1 MTTESIFWLVLSA
14 ILGGTFVLIGLL
26 METLAEK
33 KRFKNITSLRRWQS
47 IKRKGEWIVI
57 FGIVIEIGTGVFS
70 ATDAWQ
76 TRQIAAKNNPLLQP
90 VSQVSATLLLTV
102 DAATYAPQREQ
113 SMANTFFNFGSGS
126 ITNWEM
132 YQVFSLGASEGRYF
146 LRTHAPANGIM
157 VMGVPPKIAAYTIAL
172 RFEQPALPLPGVQP
186 ENLENT
192 NDLEGFAEITVTNA
206 LNKITLAEAYIDFL
220 PTNTIIIQ
228 GKATLSVNGFLMDFY
243 FQSNSI
249 NRQMS
254 KYNPDR
260 KGIFLES
267 VSNKFH
273 SDNNR

>member
-1 MTTESIFWLVLSA
+1 
-14 ILGGTFVLIGLL
+14 
-26 METLAEK
+26 
-33 KRFKNITSLRRWQS
+33 
-47 IKRKGEWIVI
+47 
-57 FGIVIEIGTGVFS
+57 
-70 ATDAWQ
+70 
-76 TRQIAAKNNPLLQP
+76 
-90 VSQVSATLLLTV
+90 
-102 DAATYAPQREQ
+102 
-113 SMANTFFNFGSGS
+113 
-126 ITNWEM
+126 
-132 YQVFSLGASEGRYF
+132 
-146 LRTHAPANGIM
+146 M